1 MCQESVPIINL
12 LCLGGRETS
21 KGENQLATIELKT
34 GKFLV
39 FLGILQLVV
48 QYWFSHL

>member
-12 LCLGGRETS
+12 LCLGGKEIS
-21 KGENQLATIELKT
+21 KGENQLAAIELKT
-34 GKFLV
+34 GKLFV

-48 QYWFSHL
+48 QSWFSHL